1 MNMLSCVTCQANSAL
16 GGSDAVGWSIFFL
29 LIVILLVAASVVFF
43 MVRLALRAKKC
54 ALEEEAALLSETPV
68 TH

>member
-1 MNMLSCVTCQANSAL
+1 MISCVTCQANSAL
-16 GGSDAVGWSIFFL
+16 GGGDAVGWSIFFL

-43 MVRLALRAKKC
+43 MVRLAMRAKKY
-54 ALEEEAALLSETPV
+54 ALEEEAAMLAESSL

>member
-1 MNMLSCVTCQANSAL
+1 
-16 GGSDAVGWSIFFL
+16 
-29 LIVILLVAASVVFF
+29 

>member
-1 MNMLSCVTCQANSAL
+1 MLSCVTCQANSAL

-29 LIVILLVAASVVFF
+29 LIVIVLVAASIVFF
-43 MVRLALRAKKC
+43 MVRLALRAKKY
-54 ALEEEAALLSETPV
+54 AMEEEATLLSETPA

>member
-54 ALEEEAALLSETPV
+54 ALEEEVALLSETPV

>member
-1 MNMLSCVTCQANSAL
+1 MLSCVTCQANSAL

-54 ALEEEAALLSETPV
+54 AMEEESALLSKTPV
-68 TH
+68 IH